1 MIREGLTSDSRRCSD
16 VLEQLATS
24 PFSPKTPPKRKAA
37 KLDLLNI
44 PSAKFNAATE
54 GRRCIAL
61 RSRCRS
67 PPAIPMPGQAV
78 GHGMVRTF
86 AQHSRRL
93 FAPIT
98 CVHSHERTMLVKVMT
113 PCVGTQLLIHVGLAA
128 SRGLGDVFQSPPKLG
143 AVKRE
148 QTRQVVRKP
157 RCPNSHQVLN
167 QCATLGSASS
177 FCLQPETHPQKL
189 RTAGN
194 YPGWP
199 QLQSWRRRHGTKHT
213 AAKPGRPLP

>member
-1 MIREGLTSDSRRCSD
+1 M
-16 VLEQLATS
+16 LEQLATS

-98 CVHSHERTMLVKVMT
+98 CVHSHERTMLSESNDTVRRNPT
-113 PCVGTQLLIHVGLAA
+113 FD
-128 SRGLGDVFQSPPKLG
+128 SRGSCCLQRLGRRVPKPPQIGSSEAWNKL
-143 AVKRE
+143 
-148 QTRQVVRKP
+148 RQVVRKP

-213 AAKPGRPLP
+213 AAKSGRPLP